1 MPYGYLGQNQPNQTV
16 SNSGVFSIT
25 DVAELQSQG
34 KLGGSLELIEEQSI
48 TSSTATM
55 EFTNIQEA
63 KYDVHLLQIDSYYA
77 TAQENLMVRLSNN
90 NGSSFISSGYQY
102 AYQSATTVSFSEGKS
117 TSFSFMSYV
126 TFDADT
132 VEESQNTYIY
142 FYNLGNSSKYS
153 FSTFQNTGF
162 HTGVYN
168 MLFGGATLPTAETHN
183 AIQLLTNS
191 TGNIANL
198 QAKLYGVKQ
207 IWVT

>member
-1 MPYGYLGQNQPNQTV
+1 MAYFGTQPNEVKKNTGLYTP
-16 SNSGVFSIT
+16 SEI
-25 DVAELQSQG
+25 LQLTKDGSW
-34 KLGGSLELIEEQSI
+34 GGSLELIEEQSI

-63 KYDVHLLQIDSYYA
+63 RYDVHLLQIDSYYA
-77 TAQENLMVRLSNN
+77 TAQRNLMVRLSND

-102 AYQSATTVSFSEGKS
+102 AYQYGQADGAFGEGKS

-126 TFDADT
+126 TFGADT
-132 VEESQNTYIY
+132 VQESQSTYIY

-153 FSTFQNTGF
+153 FSTFQNTGVQ
-162 HTGVYN
+162 TGVYS
-168 MLFGGATLPTAETHN
+168 MLFGGAVLPTAETHN
-183 AIQLLTNS
+183 AIQLLPNS

-207 IWVT
+207 I

>member
-63 KYDVHLLQIDSYYA
+63 KYDVHLLQIDSFYA
-77 TAQENLMVRLSNN
+77 VAQRNLLVRLSND
-90 NGSSFISSGYQY
+90 NGSSYISSGYQY
-102 AYQSATTVSFSEGKS
+102 AYQYGQANGTFGEDKS
-117 TSFSFMSYV
+117 TSYNAMSLV
-126 TFDADT
+126 TFGADT

-153 FSTFQNTGF
+153 FSTFQNTGVQ
-162 HTGVYN
+162 TGVYG
-168 MLFGGATLPTAETHN
+168 MLFGGAVLPTAETHN
-183 AIQLLTNS
+183 AIQLLPTLS
-191 TGNIANL
+191 TNIANL

-207 IWVT
+207 I